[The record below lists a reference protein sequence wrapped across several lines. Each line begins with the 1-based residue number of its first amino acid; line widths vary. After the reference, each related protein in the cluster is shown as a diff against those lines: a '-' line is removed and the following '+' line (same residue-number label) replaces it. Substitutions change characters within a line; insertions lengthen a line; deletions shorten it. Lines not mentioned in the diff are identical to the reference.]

1 MILII
6 LEKYQMVL
14 VNLIIITIFYKEILD
29 TFQVSSM
36 VLRIMSKILI
46 VIYYNKYFF
55 FFFSFINQHQAHLFV
70 YLLVKSSHS
79 LAKNH
84 DLPQVM
90 PPPPYIYGLGI
101 PVLK

>member
-1 MILII
+1 MIIII
-6 LEKYQMVL
+6 LEKYQIFL

-55 FFFSFINQHQAHLFV
+55 FFFHL
-70 YLLVKSSHS
+70 
-79 LAKNH
+79 
-84 DLPQVM
+84 
-90 PPPPYIYGLGI
+90 
-101 PVLK
+101 